1 MKQEISQKNYGYY
14 PTRQIVTQT
23 ALNIDKIQNGGQVGQ
38 GVHAICLDGP
48 PGAGKSFYA
57 STYRKLLRKTLNEE
71 IELISHQC
79 TSSTGKAELYEE
91 INITAAI
98 TDDANNVIISGKLVE
113 AIEKVNEGKKVILFL
128 DEYDKSRNETDAF
141 LLNFLQDGEIDTTQ
155 KGKMII
161 KEECLKNLQVIICK
175 NDERELSGP
184 LSRRLKSIKLDYMKP
199 EILCRTINKVLK
211 ESTQAI
217 RDTVIMLYTA
227 VYNGHKNGNYAFERL
242 PACSECMQ
250 AIKDAETLMD
260 MGAGKED
267 IVTTAIVANMFKSE
281 NDIETFTAI
290 VKNNSEISEWY
301 QYLVDRISEND
312 EQVFEDVKL
321 EMARNFYPE
330 QLKVVTRELE
340 EKKEELEKEKKK
352 LKQTTEEYE
361 RKSEEIKNKSKELEE
376 REKRVEELAK
386 ETKILRENAQED
398 AIKEAKKVTDEE
410 RKNMQTEYD
419 KKNEELITRE
429 NETKR
434 LRETAEEDAIQK
446 AQEVIEEEKRKT
458 EELFNQKAEELNKK
472 VEERIQQVNAQI
484 DENNKIVDEKLTDY
498 NHIKMA
504 KDDAQKLLQQS
515 EKDLIK
521 SKQLLEKLL
530 GREILP
536 SDFEMEGKE
545 QEENVEIDENKTF
558 KIQETIEGEIQT
570 KGNSNSVFDISSSD
584 SWIQIGEI
592 QIEENEDKEKLKFN
606 GEASEKLGN
615 ILTGEKYKQQNTMV
629 CDDGIVLYQGFN
641 NKIVA
646 VRVINKEAEQYQ
658 NKYQFYSNT
667 TVVPLQAIKMIAN
680 IVGNLNACGINIV
693 GKKPISMQL
702 NCLVYSNKQHKNT
715 KEATFEEIDENVYY
729 LKYQNKTEKIPLKI
743 AECIISQKG
752 INCSTKGMTKEE
764 LDGVEKK
771 AFIKHCEIKN
781 GSMKEQID
789 KIEEITCEKIE
800 TIQGEDRQRGKYN
813 E

>member
-1 MKQEISQKNYGYY
+1 MISQKNYGYY

-23 ALNIDKIQNGGQVGQ
+23 ALNINKIQNGGQVGQ

-79 TSSTGKAELYEE
+79 TCSTGKAELYEE

-98 TDDANNVIISGKLVE
+98 TEDANNVIISGKIVE

-155 KGKMII
+155 KGKIKI
-161 KEECLKNLQVIICK
+161 KEEYLKNLQVIICK

-199 EILCRTINKVLK
+199 DILCKTINRVLK
-211 ESTQAI
+211 DSRQAI
-217 RDTVIMLYTA
+217 RDTIIMLYTA

-301 QYLVDRISEND
+301 QYLVDKISEND
-312 EQVFEDVKL
+312 EQVFEKVKL

-340 EKKEELEKEKKK
+340 EKKEELEKKKKK
-352 LKQTTEEYE
+352 LEETTREYE
-361 RKSEEIKNKSKELEE
+361 RKSEEIKNKSNELEE
-376 REKRVEELAK
+376 REKNVEELAK
-386 ETKILRENAQED
+386 QTENLRKNAQAD
-398 AIKEAKKVTDEE
+398 AIKEAKKFTDKE
-410 RKNMQTEYD
+410 RQDMQAEYD
-419 KKNEELITRE
+419 KKNEELIARE
-429 NETKR
+429 NETNK
-434 LRETAEEDAIQK
+434 LREDAQKDAIQR

-458 EELFNQKAEELNKK
+458 EELFNQKAEELNRN
-472 VEERIQQVNAQI
+472 VEEKVKQVNAQI
-484 DENNKIVDEKLTDY
+484 DENNKKVDEKLTDY
-498 NHIKMA
+498 NHVKMA
-504 KDDAQKLLQQS
+504 KDDAQKLLKQS

-530 GREILP
+530 GREIIP
-536 SDFEMEGKE
+536 SDFETDREE
-545 QEENVEIDENKTF
+545 QEDVEVDDNKAF
-558 KIQETIEGEIQT
+558 KVQETIEGEIQT

-592 QIEENEDKEKLKFN
+592 QMEENEDKEKLKFN
-606 GEASEKLGN
+606 VEASEKLGN
-615 ILTGEKYKQQNTMV
+615 ILTGERYKEQNTKV
-629 CDDGIVLYQGFN
+629 CDDGIVLYQGLN
-641 NKIVA
+641 NKVVA

-667 TVVPLQAIKMIAN
+667 TVVPLQAIRMIAN
-680 IVGNLNACGINIV
+680 TVGNLNACGVNMV
-693 GKKPISMQL
+693 SKKPIDMELS
-702 NCLVYSNKQHKNT
+702 CLLCSNKQHIST
-715 KEATFEEIDENVYY
+715 KEATFEEIDENIYY

-743 AECIISQKG
+743 AEYIIGKEG
-752 INCSTKGMTKEE
+752 INCSTKGIEKEE
-764 LDGVEKK
+764 LDGIEKK

-781 GSMKEQID
+781 GSKKEQID
-789 KIEEITCEKIE
+789 KIKEITYEKIKP
-800 TIQGEDRQRGKYN
+800 IQEERQRGKYN